1 MAQDDRISD
10 FPPADAL
17 TGAELYAAVQDGVT
31 KKTTLPVMSVLQGT
45 RVRETFRGFVSGS
58 GTLLEQAAASINA
71 GAQFTVQPNFLGIV
85 TFVTNA
91 DQFATA
97 DSLVT
102 KVSFII
108 KLGAGT
114 YGSGGTTLTSG
125 FLFQIAPINVEVDSD
140 YYFELGNIGT
150 STIED
155 FVNGSGPYIVNGLS
169 VFTAT
174 QNGDEKIWLFTGGD
188 GTFGT
193 GATPTTAGMFVDLST
208 QDIIPSSEYLQ
219 AITNSEATHTLEA
232 VNLNRTT
239 TFTVSTV
246 ITIPNSVFIDEVT
259 TRQQA
264 WLSFKDNWII
274 NYPTT
279 DGLATI
285 SGGAG
290 ALVYAERR
298 ELSNEWIVKRVDNI
312 STATILG
319 RLHNTVIGGVGATI
333 NTKALLA
340 AQLTGVSEA
349 DISNFYLIG
358 NDVYAQINKDYT
370 ATGNLGNALTKYI
383 DYDGRFRVTFNSSNY
398 FRPNITEW
406 FVPNAVESQNLQI
419 ESNNSLTKFS
429 ANGVR
434 NVTGTGFV
442 DTSTLL
448 ELNLERLETISHNGA
463 NIFRGLSSLQRIYFP
478 RLRSIT
484 ATRSLAANVF
494 TGINACTEI
503 ILPSL
508 EIITDLGTAT
518 KTIFTSSG
526 TLLTKF
532 YAPNL
537 KVISGMTGFTAL
549 NHAGCTI
556 TVHSDLSTS
565 NNGQEHA
572 ALAAARA
579 AGATIVYHQGDRVQ
593 RSTST
598 SGVLNLR
605 NTMGLK
611 QTSVINTSASFTI
624 AANPVLGGNVK
635 VLINRADEPKLP
647 ATQITLTGT
656 GGTAN
661 ITIAGVNYL
670 ATFNTDLTTTA
681 SDFVTSHAAA
691 ILAATGQ
698 VVTSSGAVI
707 SFLGFGDRVKIA
719 NATDD
724 LQVR

>member
-155 FVNGSGPYIVNGLS
+155 FVNGSGPYIVSGLS

-264 WLSFKDNWII
+264 WLSFKNNWTI

-298 ELSNEWIVKRVDNI
+298 ELSNEWIVKRVDEGAFEIPTLQEVTDEGSVTTKQITVASDVVVGKGNNPDGVNNRN
-312 STATILG
+312 TALG
-319 RLHNTVIGGVGATI
+319 KSA
-333 NTKALLA
+333 LA
-340 AQLTGVSEA
+340 AASGLNNQTNNVAVGYDSGVNMTTGDSNTAIGADSLRQLT
-349 DISNFYLIG
+349 
-358 NDVYAQINKDYT
+358 
-370 ATGNLGNALTKYI
+370 TG
-383 DYDGRFRVTFNSSNY
+383 
-398 FRPNITEW
+398 
-406 FVPNAVESQNLQI
+406 
-419 ESNNSLTKFS
+419 SNNTAIGFS
-429 ANGVR
+429 A
-434 NVTGTGFV
+434 
-442 DTSTLL
+442 
-448 ELNLERLETISHNGA
+448 
-463 NIFRGLSSLQRIYFP
+463 
-478 RLRSIT
+478 LRSIT
-484 ATRSLAANVF
+484 TAFSNSVLGFALRNLTSGNSNVAIGNNAGNNRPPASGNPTLTSISNSVLIGDSATVEENGLTNVIVIGKDARTATSNTATIGNDSIVKTFLKGALKLVARTRASVSGLAAGLFIFDSEDTNRPTVHN
-494 TGINACTEI
+494 GTEWKA
-503 ILPSL
+503 LAYKDEAKYEALMFAVSD
-508 EIITDLGTAT
+508 ED
-518 KTIFTSSG
+518 
-526 TLLTKF
+526 TLLTTGTAKITF
-532 YAPNL
+532 RMPYAMTLQEVRASVKTAPTGANIVVDINENGTTIL
-537 KVISGMTGFTAL
+537 STKLSIDATEKTSTTATTPPVISDTAL
-549 NHAGCTI
+549 ADDSEITI
-556 TVHSDLSTS
+556 D
-565 NNGQEHA
+565 
-572 ALAAARA
+572 
-579 AGATIVYHQGDRVQ
+579 ID
-593 RSTST
+593 
-598 SGVLNLR
+598 
-605 NTMGLK
+605 
-611 QTSVINTSASFTI
+611 
-624 AANPVLGGNVK
+624 
-635 VLINRADEPKLP
+635 
-647 ATQITLTGT
+647 QIGS
-656 GGTAN
+656 
-661 ITIAGVNYL
+661 TIAGAGL
-670 ATFNTDLTTTA
+670 K
-681 SDFVTSHAAA
+681 VTL
-691 ILAATGQ
+691 IG
-698 VVTSSGAVI
+698 V
-707 SFLGFGDRVKIA
+707 RV
-719 NATDD
+719 
-724 LQVR
+724 